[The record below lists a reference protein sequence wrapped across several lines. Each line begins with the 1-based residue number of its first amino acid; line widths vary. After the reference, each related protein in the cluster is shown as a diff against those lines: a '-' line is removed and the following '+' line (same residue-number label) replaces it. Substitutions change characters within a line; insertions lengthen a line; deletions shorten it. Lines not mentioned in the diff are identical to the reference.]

1 MYKGRLCRL
10 VELAPTLTKFFGA
23 VKMLNLFETCELSIE
38 NLGFSCYPWNV
49 SDKVKSLDE
58 IKGLI
63 AAAKTEGKIVVFT
76 NGCFDLLHRGHIHLL
91 REAKALGDLL
101 VVAVNSDRS
110 VKLIKGPARPIVS
123 ETDRVELIAAME
135 MVDYVLSFD
144 EPDPYHIVSI
154 LRPNIIVKGGDW
166 SAAQVVGGDLVQRNG
181 GKVVVV
187 PYLKGFSTTEIIAK
201 IRS

>member
-1 MYKGRLCRL
+1 M
-10 VELAPTLTKFFGA
+10 
-23 VKMLNLFETCELSIE
+23 NLFETCELSIE